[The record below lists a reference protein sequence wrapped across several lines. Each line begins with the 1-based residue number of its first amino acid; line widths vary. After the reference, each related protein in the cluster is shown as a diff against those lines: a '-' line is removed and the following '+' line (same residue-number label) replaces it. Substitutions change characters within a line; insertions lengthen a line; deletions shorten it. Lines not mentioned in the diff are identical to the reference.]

1 MYSSEIDGE
10 TTEFG
15 TSGMLYRSNKLM
27 YDRRTQTLWHQFRGE
42 PVVGPLAGS
51 GIRLEVLPVVLTTW
65 GDWVATHPGTTVLD
79 IFTGVYPT
87 SSYRPES
94 DVSSTYYSYR
104 NAKDT
109 MFPVALRDQRLAV
122 KEQVFG
128 LVLNGAAK
136 AYPRYLLEQS
146 PVLNDT
152 VGTDS
157 VVIVTAGPGAGPR
170 AYLRGGNVFRAAAPR
185 ADGEPPVVLD
195 ESGAEWTV
203 SEDALVNSQNHGQ
216 RLLRLPGKDAFWFGW
231 FVFYP
236 DTDLYFP

>member
-10 TTEFG
+10 ATEFG

-27 YDRRTQTLWHQFRGE
+27 YDRKTQTLWHQFRGE

-79 IFTGVYPT
+79 ISTGVYPRRA
-87 SSYRPES
+87 YRPES
-94 DVSSTYYSYR
+94 DASSTYYSYR

-170 AYLRGGNVFRAAAPR
+170 AYFRGGNVFRAAPPR
-185 ADGEPPVVLD
+185 ADGGPPVVLD
-195 ESGAEWTV
+195 ESGAEWTM
-203 SEDALVNSQNHGQ
+203 SEDALVNSQNDGQ
-216 RLLRLPGKDAFWFGW
+216 RLLRLPGKDSFWFGW
-231 FVFYP
+231 FAFYP
-236 DTDLYFP
+236 DTGLYFP

>member
-1 MYSSEIDGE
+1 MAPVPGRAGRGAPGGE
-10 TTEFG
+10 RD
-15 TSGMLYRSNKLM
+15 TSGSAARSSDNVGRLGCHTPRHDGAE
-27 YDRRTQTLWHQFRGE
+27 YFHRRL
-42 PVVGPLAGS
+42 PPLAPTGRKATP
-51 GIRLEVLPVVLTTW
+51 IRPTT
-65 GDWVATHPGTTVLD
+65 P
-79 IFTGVYPT
+79 
-87 SSYRPES
+87 
-94 DVSSTYYSYR
+94 YR
-104 NAKDT
+104 NADDT

-170 AYLRGGNVFRAAAPR
+170 AYLRGGNVFRAASPR
-185 ADGEPPVVLD
+185 ADGGPPVVLD

-203 SEDALVNSQNHGQ
+203 SEDCAGQLPKRRPTPSSPAWQGRVLVRLV
-216 RLLRLPGKDAFWFGW
+216 RLLPRHRPLFPLVARRHAGL
-231 FVFYP
+231 VFHR
-236 DTDLYFP
+236 TSVF

>member
-10 TTEFG
+10 ATEFG

-51 GIRLEVLPVVLTTW
+51 GIRLEALPVVLTTW
-65 GDWVATHPGTTVLD
+65 GDWVATHPGTTVLN
-79 IFTGVYPT
+79 IFTGVYPPRA
-87 SSYRPES
+87 YRPES
-94 DVSSTYYSYR
+94 DTNSTYYSYR
-104 NAKDT
+104 NADDT

-170 AYLRGGNVFRAAAPR
+170 AYLRGGNVFRAASPR
-185 ADGEPPVVLD
+185 ADGGPPVVLD

-203 SEDALVNSQNHGQ
+203 SEDALVNSQNDGQ

-231 FVFYP
+231 FAFYP

>member
-87 SSYRPES
+87 TSYRPES

-170 AYLRGGNVFRAAAPR
+170 AYLRGGNVFRADAPR

>member
-51 GIRLEVLPVVLTTW
+51 GIRLEALPVVLTTW
-65 GDWVATHPGTTVLD
+65 GDWVATHPATTVLD

-136 AYPRYLLEQS
+136 AYPRNILEQS

-170 AYLRGGNVFRAAAPR
+170 AYIRDGNVFRATPPR
-185 ADGEPPVVLD
+185 ADGGPAVVLD

-203 SEDALVNSQNHGQ
+203 SEDALVNSQNDGQ
-216 RLLRLPGKDAFWFGW
+216 RLLRLPGKDSFWFGW
-231 FVFYP
+231 FAFYP

>member
-1 MYSSEIDGE
+1 MYSSEIYGE
-10 TTEFG
+10 ATEFG

-51 GIRLEVLPVVLTTW
+51 GIRLEALPVVLTTW

-79 IFTGVYPT
+79 IFTGVYPPRA
-87 SSYRPES
+87 YRPES
-94 DVSSTYYSYR
+94 DASSTYYSYR

-136 AYPRYLLEQS
+136 AYPRYLLGQT

-152 VGTDS
+152 VGTDR

-170 AYLRGGNVFRAAAPR
+170 AYLRGGNVFHAAAPR
-185 ADGEPPVVLD
+185 ADGGPPVVLD

-203 SEDALVNSQNHGQ
+203 SEDALVNSQNDGQ
-216 RLLRLPGKDAFWFGW
+216 RLLRLPGKDSFWFGW
-231 FVFYP
+231 FAFYP

>member
-27 YDRRTQTLWHQFRGE
+27 YDRKTQTLWHQFRGE

-65 GDWVATHPGTTVLD
+65 GDWLATHPGTTVLD

-94 DVSSTYYSYR
+94 DVSSTYYYYR

-136 AYPRYLLEQS
+136 AYPRNILEQS

-185 ADGEPPVVLD
+185 ADGGPPVVLD

-203 SEDALVNSQNHGQ
+203 SEDALVNSQNDGQ

>member
-10 TTEFG
+10 ATEFG

-27 YDRRTQTLWHQFRGE
+27 YDRKTQTLWHQFRGE

-79 IFTGVYPT
+79 ISTGVYPRRA
-87 SSYRPES
+87 YRPES
-94 DVSSTYYSYR
+94 DASSTYYSYR

-170 AYLRGGNVFRAAAPR
+170 AYFRGGNVFRAAPPR
-185 ADGEPPVVLD
+185 ADGGPPVVLD
-195 ESGAEWTV
+195 ESGAEWTM
-203 SEDALVNSQNHGQ
+203 SEDALVNSQNDGQ
-216 RLLRLPGKDAFWFGW
+216 RLLRVPGRDSFWFGW
-231 FVFYP
+231 FAFYP
-236 DTDLYFP
+236 DTGLYFP